1 MINRIYFIL
10 ILVLSIGTSNAN
22 PYSVN
27 FTVQDVEKP
36 EIEEC
41 IEALSKGF
49 MVEENIY
56 ERFNLYQLLYDDSY
70 YSIIF
75 GKSQL
80 PERPISC
87 SRAIYKEGGV
97 GPKLF

>member
-1 MINRIYFIL
+1 ML
-10 ILVLSIGTSNAN
+10 GVGTSNAN

-56 ERFNLYQLLYDDSY
+56 ERFNLYQLLYDDSH
-70 YSIIF
+70 YSITF
-75 GKSQL
+75 FKSQL
-80 PERPISC
+80 IEKPIHCNKSV
-87 SRAIYKEGGV
+87 YKEGGV
-97 GPKLF
+97 EPKLF

>member
-10 ILVLSIGTSNAN
+10 ILVLNIGISNAN
-22 PYSVN
+22 SSSSY
-27 FTVQDVEKP
+27 FTLQDAEKP

-49 MVEENIY
+49 IYQENIY

>member
-22 PYSVN
+22 PSSSY
-27 FTVQDVEKP
+27 FTLQDVEKP

-49 MVEENIY
+49 IVEENIY
-56 ERFNLYQLLYDDSY
+56 HNFNLYKVLYDDSLY
-70 YSIIF
+70 TITFFKTIIF
-75 GKSQL
+75 EIHSLNCK
-80 PERPISC
+80 RD
-87 SRAIYKEGGV
+87 IYK
-97 GPKLF
+97 KSKKQY

>member
-22 PYSVN
+22 SSTSY
-27 FTVQDVEKP
+27 FTLQDVEKP

-49 MVEENIY
+49 IHKENIY
-56 ERFNLYQLLYDDSY
+56 DNFNIYQLLYDDSY
-70 YSIIF
+70 YIITF
-75 GKSQL
+75 FTNQ
-80 PERPISC
+80 PVERPISC
-87 SRAIYKEGGV
+87 RKSVYKEGGV
-97 GPKLF
+97 KPKLF

>member
-10 ILVLSIGTSNAN
+10 ILVLSIGSANAN
-22 PYSVN
+22 PYSAN

-36 EIEEC
+36 ELEEC

-49 MVEENIY
+49 IYEENIY
-56 ERFNLYQLLYDDSY
+56 DKFNLYLLLYDDSH
-70 YSIIF
+70 YSITLF
-75 GKSQL
+75 KSTL

-87 SRAIYKEGGV
+87 TRGVYKKGDFK
-97 GPKLF
+97 PKLF

>member
-10 ILVLSIGTSNAN
+10 ILLLGVGTSNAN

-70 YSIIF
+70 YTITF
-75 GKSQL
+75 FTSQ
-80 PERPISC
+80 PVERPISC
-87 SRAIYKEGGV
+87 KKSVYKEGGV
-97 GPKLF
+97 KPKLF

>member
-22 PYSVN
+22 SSTSY
-27 FTVQDVEKP
+27 FTLQDVEKP
-36 EIEEC
+36 ELEEC

-49 MVEENIY
+49 IYEENIY
-56 ERFNLYQLLYDDSY
+56 DMFNLYLLLYDDSH
-70 YSIIF
+70 YSITLF
-75 GKSQL
+75 KSTL

-87 SRAIYKEGGV
+87 IKSVYKESV
-97 GPKLF
+97 VKPKFF

>member
-49 MVEENIY
+49 MVEEKIY
-56 ERFNLYQLLYDDSY
+56 DKFNLYSVFFGDSY

-97 GPKLF
+97 GPKLL

>member
-10 ILVLSIGTSNAN
+10 ILMLVVGSSNAN

-49 MVEENIY
+49 MIEENIY
-56 ERFNLYQLLYDDSY
+56 DKFNLYSVLFGDSY

-80 PERPISC
+80 LERPINC
-87 SRAIYKEGGV
+87 SRSIYKEEGV
-97 GPKLF
+97 GPKLL